1 MCVCEGQTVDC
12 VSSTDWYQQQQGDRD
27 TRDLLQ
33 LGAKTQKVDF
43 KVYHSVYTE
52 HTHGPTHSCVHDASD
67 LNVDLVGLTEFAGAT
82 PLFGSF
88 ICLLRAP
95 HCA

>member
-1 MCVCEGQTVDC
+1 MCVCVCLE
-12 VSSTDWYQQQQGDRD
+12 QQQGDQD

-33 LGAKTQKVDF
+33 LGVQTQRVEF
-43 KVYHSVYTE
+43 KVYRPVSAE
-52 HTHGPTHSCVHDASD
+52 HTRGATHLCTHAASD
-67 LNVDLVGLTEFAGAT
+67 LNVDLVGLTELAGAT

-95 HCA
+95 HCV